1 MTIQE
6 QYNKEIL
13 ERFLAV
19 LDELK
24 KRKQLRSRSAFFR
37 ASGIEGSTIWKLQH
51 GLSSYLQ
58 AYWLSLLVERF
69 DVRAD
74 YLLIG
79 RGHMFRDPRKS
90 RGVNYPE
97 RRRRTPEYTAKDESA

>member
-1 MTIQE
+1 MRTVSIQE
-6 QYNKEIL
+6 QYNKEIF

-24 KRKQLRSRSAFFR
+24 KRKQIRSRAAFFK
-37 ASGIEGSTIWKLQH
+37 ASEIEGATIWKLQH
-51 GLSSYLQ
+51 GLSNYLQ

-74 YLLIG
+74 YLLVG
-79 RGHMFRDPRKS
+79 RGRMFRDPRKS

-97 RRRRTPEYTAKDESA
+97 RQRRTPEDGDV